1 MVWWRI
7 NPSEDD
13 KSWDEAIPG
22 KHHEENHYNGDGPTD
37 AMHEMVSQISKYLRQ
52 LNITPTI
59 ALLAQIVKYS
69 QPPAK
74 IVEADRKLIIKIV
87 RTGWRQIR
95 NQYKQSWNRP
105 PYSEEIEAIANFVLN
120 GWIE

>member
-7 NPSEDD
+7 NYDD
-13 KSWDEAIPG
+13 DEACWDEAVPG

-37 AMHEMVSQISKYLRQ
+37 AMHNMVSEVSQYLKQ
-52 LNITPTI
+52 LNVSPTI

-74 IVEADRKLIIKIV
+74 ILEADRKLILKIV
-87 RTGWRQIR
+87 RTGWKQIR
-95 NQYKQSWNRP
+95 NQYKQSWNRL
-105 PYSEEIEAIANFVLN
+105 PYTEEVDAIASFVLN
-120 GWIE
+120 GWTE